1 MRRRQLP
8 QDPTIRRA
16 VTGQS
21 VAVARM
27 PQLEETLAS
36 LHDADDPGGS
46 GGA

>member
-1 MRRRQLP
+1 
-8 QDPTIRRA
+8 
-16 VTGQS
+16 

-46 GGA
+46 GGAGFGSRECGSVRCVLLGLSPD